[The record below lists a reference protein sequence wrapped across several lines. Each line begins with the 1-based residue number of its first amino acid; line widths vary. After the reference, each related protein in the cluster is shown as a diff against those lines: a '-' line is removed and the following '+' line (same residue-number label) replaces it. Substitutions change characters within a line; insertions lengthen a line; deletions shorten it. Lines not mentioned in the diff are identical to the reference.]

1 MAKSAERSTFAA
13 FLAEEL
19 QPLGPVEARR
29 MFSGAG
35 LFCDG
40 LMFAIIVADVL
51 YLKADDES
59 RGRFEAEGAPPFQY
73 PAKGGR
79 VSLNYWRAPERL
91 LDDPEELIA
100 WSRAALAV
108 ARRKAASK
116 VKTRSLRPAKGAK
129 SAKPV
134 KTKGKSAGGPRAR

>member
-1 MAKSAERSTFAA
+1 MAKGADRSSFAA
-13 FLAEEL
+13 FLAEQL
-19 QPLGPVEARR
+19 QPMGPVEARR

-51 YLKADDES
+51 YLKSDEDGRS
-59 RGRFEAEGAPPFQY
+59 RFEAEGAAPFQY
-73 PAKGGR
+73 PVKGGR

-91 LDDPEELIA
+91 LDDPDELID

-108 ARRKAASK
+108 ARRKAAGK
-116 VKTRSLRPAKGAK
+116 VKARSQRTKKPAKALKPKEKADRK
-129 SAKPV
+129 S
-134 KTKGKSAGGPRAR
+134 RAR

>member
-1 MAKSAERSTFAA
+1 MAKSAERSSFAA

-51 YLKADDES
+51 YLKADEEG
-59 RGRFEAEGAPPFQY
+59 RGRFEAEGAAPFQY

-91 LDDPEELIA
+91 LDDPEELIE

-116 VKTRSLRPAKGAK
+116 VKTRSRRPAKT
-129 SAKPV
+129 AKPV
-134 KTKGKSAGGPRAR
+134 KTKGKSAKTPRTR